1 MKDTRNEK
9 MLKLEQNYEIITNP
23 EFLVNTREYG
33 RCRCLNRQ
41 DLKDCTCHLLMCQE
55 LKKMVMMQYHYVFF
69 GVKTMR
75 RITKIANHVI

>member
-55 LKKMVMMQYHYVFF
+55 LKKNGYDAIPLCFF
-69 GVKTMR
+69 WGLKQCEESQ
-75 RITKIANHVI
+75 K